1 VKLGA
6 VEINAFMVAMLEI
19 PPELTQ
25 EYNRWYDLD
34 HIAEHIS
41 KGDVL
46 AGRRYVATR
55 ELRRV
60 PGIQPSEWTAGYPP
74 YVTTY
79 LFGGPLDFVSDEA
92 QALWTDMDRGILKA
106 GRFWRDGRSVHGSRW
121 RVADAVARPSC
132 LVSKPAIPYLAHRGI
147 IIALG
152 KAPSAERMQEAVDWW
167 DNTHLVDLFAV
178 PGVLAAIR
186 GAPEAPTP
194 ADTLCHILLCEDSP
208 ADVMVRIDEAMRYQR
223 AIGRFPAHGG
233 VYESIAFLPY
243 DRIVPL
249 EYDFDVST
257 DEEPTDG

>member
-6 VEINAFMVAMLEI
+6 MEINAIMMAMLDI

-34 HIAEHIS
+34 HIAEHVS
-41 KGDVL
+41 KADVL

-55 ELRRV
+55 ELRKV
-60 PGIQPSEWTAGYPP
+60 PGVQPSEWTGGYPP

-92 QALWTDMDRGILKA
+92 QQLWTDMDHGILRA
-106 GRFWRDGRSVHGSRW
+106 GRYWRDGRAVHGSKW
-121 RVADAVARPSC
+121 RIADAVARPSV
-132 LVSKPAIPYLAHRGI
+132 LVSKPAIPYLPHRGI
-147 IIALG
+147 IVALG
-152 KAPSAERMQEAVDWW
+152 RAKSADQMQAAIDWW
-167 DNTHLVDLFAV
+167 DKTELVDLFAV

-186 GAPEAPTP
+186 GAPESPTP
-194 ADTLCHILLCEDSP
+194 ADTLFHILLCEDPP
-208 ADVMVRIDEAMRYQR
+208 ADVMVRIDEARRYQR
-223 AIGRFPAHGG
+223 ALGRYPAHGG

-257 DEEPTDG
+257 DEEPSDA